1 VAIVAAMP
9 DFPRVGVPS
18 EDVMRRAAHGM
29 AGFEGLGLGDYYDPE
44 TGSTF
49 IDTTGSFIQDT
60 LPQTYPSS
68 SAPEIEILDWDP
80 SLDTFPG
87 KVSGTLPKTASSANW
102 IQSALAPLVKAGAQV
117 WVNQNPPGG
126 GQGMYTMKGPYGETV
141 YVQPAGQKGNIFTG
155 VLGSGQL
162 GVTANTG
169 VVSIAMIG
177 GIALLV
183 VVMMMQRR

>member
-18 EDVMRRAAHGM
+18 GDVMRRAAHGM
-29 AGFEGLGLGDYYDPE
+29 AGFEGLGDYVDPE
-44 TGSTF
+44 TGSTY
-49 IDTTGSFIQDT
+49 IGDPTGSWVQDT

-68 SAPEIEILDWDP
+68 GAPEIEILDWDP
-80 SLDTFPG
+80 SLDTLAG
-87 KVSGTLPKTASSANW
+87 KVSGTLPRTAASANW
-102 IQSALAPLVKAGAQV
+102 IQSALAPLIKAGAQV